1 MGGMGGMSSMGM
13 MRGMGMM
20 GNSMMGMSGMG
31 MMGGMCGK
39 GGGAQGGKGDG
50 KGKRSAVLGM
60 CFGVIKSWNQEK
72 GFGFV
77 ASPDLAAHGVDGDAY
92 LHISQKGDHEVGSE
106 VAFTLQ
112 LVNGRPQARSLKTP
126 EEGRAEGAQSE
137 ALGQAEK
144 EMMGQLQAGMG
155 ASAPGKGHDPREQVL
170 GTWVGTIKSYN
181 HEKKFGFLSCI
192 ELNAMSGVPGDVYLH
207 DRVMTGFAV
216 GNSVSF
222 TACLRDGKLQGR
234 DLQRVSDQVAKR
246 MRLF

>member
-1 MGGMGGMSSMGM
+1 
-13 MRGMGMM
+13 
-20 GNSMMGMSGMG
+20 
-31 MMGGMCGK
+31 
-39 GGGAQGGKGDG
+39 
-50 KGKRSAVLGM
+50 M

-216 GNSVSF
+216 RARPELPSGGVLAHWVFRARPACRLLEVATGLDGTGGVSCVPDQRL
-222 TACLRDGKLQGR
+222 ACLAGGR
-234 DLQRVSDQVAKR
+234 GALDVYVHL
-246 MRLF
+246 